1 MSETTMGAPAALP
14 EEHLRDVEAVLG
26 RRMEMV
32 ERENQRLR
40 RLNQYSLAGC
50 ALAMGLSAAVLVV
63 AGAGRSTVQAETVEA
78 ERFVLRAP
86 SGDARG
92 EWRMGEGA
100 SSELVLRGGD
110 GKTQVKLGI
119 LPDGS
124 SGLSLADAG
133 GSSRAAL
140 GLLPDQTTSLVFADR
155 GGRTR
160 AVLGYSP
167 DGAMTLVFADRAG
180 TTRAGLG
187 VDAAGRANLTLVE
200 DQAVPEPEPEV
211 AAGGEEEAVPANGEV
226 PAGQTPAAVPGAPGG
241 R

>member
-1 MSETTMGAPAALP
+1 MSETTIGALAAAPP
-14 EEHLRDVEAVLG
+14 EEQLRGVEEVLG

-63 AGAGRSTVQAETVEA
+63 AGVGRSTVLARTVEA
-78 ERFVLRAP
+78 ERFVLRSP

-92 EWRMGEGA
+92 EWRMGDGG
-100 SSELVLRGGD
+100 SSELVLRGGN

-155 GGRTR
+155 SGRTR

-167 DGAMTLVFADRAG
+167 DGAMTLVFADRSGA
-180 TTRAGLG
+180 TRAGLG

-200 DQAVPEPEPEV
+200 DQAAAEPEPE
-211 AAGGEEEAVPANGEV
+211 ATTPAGGEAAAEQAPPA
-226 PAGQTPAAVPGAPGG
+226 
-241 R
+241 